1 MRRLWA
7 GKLGNGGRYVFIVP
21 YVDTEEETEDI
32 IEESNEFKD
41 ILQTDVKLSD
51 SHAHSKQV
59 LLCHLKGEVIAV
71 FTPYISHY
79 FLTDHLQPPLLPPLL
94 QKHPLHCLAA

>member
-32 IEESNEFKD
+32 IEESEEFKD
-41 ILQTDVKLSD
+41 ILQTDVKLSV

-59 LLCHLKGEVIAV
+59 LLCHLKG
-71 FTPYISHY
+71 
-79 FLTDHLQPPLLPPLL
+79 
-94 QKHPLHCLAA
+94 